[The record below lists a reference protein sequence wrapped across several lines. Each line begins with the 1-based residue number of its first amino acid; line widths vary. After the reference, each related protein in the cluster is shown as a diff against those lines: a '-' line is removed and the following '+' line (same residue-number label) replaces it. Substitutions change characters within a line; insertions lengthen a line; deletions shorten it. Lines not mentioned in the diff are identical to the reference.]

1 MMPEAKIEDP
11 EVIDSNKVDV
21 VMEPV
26 QEQEQEIAS
35 EHKSESE

>member
-1 MMPEAKIEDP
+1 MIPEAKVEDP

-26 QEQEQEIAS
+26 KEQEVAS